1 MRGRDFSRPF
11 PCFRA
16 CMVYW
21 VPMRKLTI
29 LPLILLFAACTPT
42 PPPVREAITP
52 FPSATPGR
60 VAYGEL
66 LPSGS
71 TLLSQPGLSAPST
84 VVAIAPPTTPTPD
97 FSSCPPANPDA
108 VLEASPPD
116 NALVLVEEAVRYLNA
131 GGSGQI
137 LIDTLRGSWN
147 VIPDDAIARAD
158 IDYTGEGVAD
168 VLFPYVGRD
177 NVAGLVIIACRAGAN
192 DIVFEA
198 VSDTAVPPVVL
209 AFLDLNHDRRNDVLY
224 SVPECDPDDPEA
236 CQLLTQMVT
245 FSPARSRFVELMP
258 SNVTSDSLPQVLD
271 FDNDEVS
278 EVVIK
283 LESRGTAAT
292 GPLRTGTNVYD
303 WNGSQYVLSIV
314 ELEPPRFKIQVL
326 HEGDR
331 SLLRGEYA
339 LAETIYRAA
348 IDNTDLRF
356 WFNDEPDILQS
367 YALFRLLQAQVLTA
381 GIGQTST
388 IAEIQRIYPDPASRP
403 VYADMAVL
411 FLETFQSTADVHSA
425 CVAVETIIA
434 ARTEA
439 VDQLNRYG
447 SRSPSYTA
455 QDLCPF

>member
-1 MRGRDFSRPF
+1 M
-11 PCFRA
+11 
-16 CMVYW
+16 
-21 VPMRKLTI
+21 I
-29 LPLILLFAACTPT
+29 LSFILLLAACTPV
-42 PPPVREAITP
+42 PPPVRESITP
-52 FPSATPGR
+52 FPTATPGR
-60 VAYGEL
+60 VVYGEL

-97 FSSCPPANPDA
+97 FSSCPAANPDA
-108 VLEASPPD
+108 VLESAPPD
-116 NALVLVEEAVRYLNA
+116 NALVLIEEAVRYLNS
-131 GGSGQI
+131 GGSGQT
-137 LIDTLRGSWN
+137 LIDTLRDRWN

-168 VLFPYVGRD
+168 VLMPYVGRD
-177 NVAGLVIIACRAGAN
+177 NIAGLVIIACRAGAN
-192 DIVFEA
+192 DVVFEV
-198 VSDTAVPPVVL
+198 VSDTTAPPSVL
-209 AFLDLNHDRRNDVLY
+209 AFLDLNRDRRNDLLY
-224 SVPECDPDDPEA
+224 SVPECESDDPDA
-236 CQLLTQMVT
+236 CQFLTQMVT
-245 FSPARSRFVELMP
+245 FSPIRSRFVELMP
-258 SNVTSDSLPQVLD
+258 SNVTSENVPQVLD

-278 EVVIK
+278 EVVVR

-314 ELEPPRFKIQVL
+314 ELQPPRFKIQVL

-331 SLLRGEYA
+331 ALLRGDYA
-339 LAETIYRAA
+339 QAETTYRGA
-348 IDNTDLRF
+348 IENTDLRF

-367 YALFRLLQAQVLTA
+367 YALFRLLQSQVMTA
-381 GIGQTST
+381 AIGQTST
-388 IAEIQRIYPDPASRP
+388 LAEIQRIYPDPAARP

-434 ARTEA
+434 ARPEA

-455 QDLCPF
+455 LDLCPF